1 MVATL
6 ESSPSSHR
14 PFLVSEI
21 GCELGLSRQGITVQV
36 ALWRFGLRVLRDYED
51 DLLLADRMPSEASPD
66 HRAMLTLLM
75 GAGENLLA
83 KLEGSQPELGPL
95 REQVR
100 AGVERL
106 RQRYAMWYMPMSE
119 ERASELMNEVFG
131 VQS

>member
-1 MVATL
+1 M
-6 ESSPSSHR
+6 
-14 PFLVSEI
+14 
-21 GCELGLSRQGITVQV
+21 GLSCQGITVQV